1 MSVKSDSAVILVADD
16 DPFIRHMLTR
26 YLEREGYQVVEA
38 PHGEAAL
45 NLYFYH
51 LPDLVLLDA
60 LMPVV
65 DGFEVCRRLQ
75 GLTQGNLAP
84 VLMITGLEDEKSV
97 DQAFEIGVVDYV
109 TKPINWAVLRQRV
122 RRLILQHRLEI
133 QLREANYQLQQLTLI
148 DSLTQVAN
156 RRRFDEYFL
165 QEWGRC
171 VRDRLSLALVICD
184 IDHFKDYNDHYGHQ
198 AGDRCLQEVA
208 KVLSQC
214 ISRPADIVTRY
225 GGEEFA
231 VILPNTTLEGATVIS
246 QRLVTAIQQRG
257 LPHDTAPST
266 IVTISCGV
274 ASVLPR
280 VDYLPSDLVFTAD
293 QALYQAKA
301 QGRNQYRA
309 IYVMPPSPGQSA
321 SAGAV
326 NAAPIL
332 RSLLPEA

>member
-1 MSVKSDSAVILVADD
+1 
-16 DPFIRHMLTR
+16 MLAR
-26 YLEREGYQVVEA
+26 YLEHEGYQVVEA

-45 NLYFYH
+45 DLYFEH

-75 GLTQGNLAP
+75 SLTQGNLAP
-84 VLMITGLEDEKSV
+84 VLMITGLEDENSV

-122 RRLILQHRLEI
+122 RRLIWQHRLEI
-133 QLREANYQLQQLTLI
+133 QLREANHNLQKLTRI

-156 RRRFDEYFL
+156 RRRFDEYL
-165 QEWGRC
+165 AQEWDRS
-171 VRDRLSLALVICD
+171 VREQMPLSLVICD

-198 AGDRCLQEVA
+198 AGDHCLQKVA
-208 KVLSQC
+208 QTLSQC
-214 ISRPADIVTRY
+214 VSRPADLVTRY

-231 VILPNTTLEGATVIS
+231 VILPNTILEGAIAVTD
-246 QRLVTAIQQRG
+246 RLVQAVQHQE
-257 LPHDTAPST
+257 LPHDTAPRA

-274 ASVLPR
+274 ASVRPMA
-280 VDYLPSDLVFTAD
+280 DYLPSDLVFTAD

-301 QGRNQYRA
+301 QGRNQYQA
-309 IYVMPPSPGQSA
+309 ISVMPPPEQSINPGATSA
-321 SAGAV
+321 TSS
-326 NAAPIL
+326 L
-332 RSLLPEA
+332 RSLW

>member
-1 MSVKSDSAVILVADD
+1 MAAYTDPAVILVADD

-26 YLEREGYQVVEA
+26 YLQHEGYQVIEA

-45 NLYFYH
+45 DLYFYH

-60 LMPVV
+60 LMPVL

-75 GLTQGNLAP
+75 TLTQGNLAP

-122 RRLILQHRLEI
+122 RRLISQHRLEI

-148 DSLTQVAN
+148 DSLTQGAN
-156 RRRFDEYFL
+156 RRRFDEYLL
-165 QEWGRC
+165 QEWGRG
-171 VRDRLSLALVICD
+171 VREHLPLSMVICD

-208 KVLSQC
+208 KILNQC
-214 ISRPADIVTRY
+214 VSRAADLVTRY

-231 VILPNTTLEGATVIS
+231 VILPNTTLEGASAVS
-246 QRLVTAIQQRG
+246 NRLVKAVEHQE
-257 LPHDTAPST
+257 LPHQTAPRT
-266 IVTISCGV
+266 MVTISCGV

-301 QGRNQYRA
+301 KGRNRYQA
-309 IYVMPPSPGQSA
+309 IHVMPPTAEQSVDA
-321 SAGAV
+321 LV
-326 NAAPIL
+326 
-332 RSLLPEA
+332 